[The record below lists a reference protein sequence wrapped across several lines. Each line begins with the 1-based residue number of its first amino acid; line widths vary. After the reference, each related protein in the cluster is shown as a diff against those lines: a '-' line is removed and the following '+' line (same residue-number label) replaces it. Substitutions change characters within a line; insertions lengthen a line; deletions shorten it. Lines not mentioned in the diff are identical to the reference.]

1 MQELQDKLIGF
12 VIPAKDEAPTLR
24 ELYHGIAFQ
33 CENLKVRF
41 EVIFVD
47 DGSKDNTWDVMQAL
61 ADEFP
66 HTVRSVKLRNNVGK
80 ARALATGFQYSRS
93 DITFTMD
100 ADLQDDPVE
109 IPRFLEKLHQGYDLV
124 SGYKQKRYDPWHKVY
139 PSRIFNRM
147 LSSLSGVHLHDHNCG
162 FKCYRAE
169 VTKAITLYGSM
180 HRMVP
185 VLASM
190 EGFQVGEIVVQHHP
204 RRFGVSKYGTRRM
217 LNGFLDMLTV
227 TFLKYFRESPL
238 HVFGRIAL
246 LCVLFGV
253 STLVLATALEMLL
266 IPQVILSILGV
277 NILVVSLPVLA
288 TGFVSELIIS
298 GKRGNRY
305 DIPLA
310 LDTYNIRNPSDTTT
324 TSFVPM
330 LVAGS
335 SEISAQGPAKVLLVE
350 DDAISR
356 KMIRLMLKN
365 TDTTLVEAID
375 GQEGLDLLTPE
386 IDIVILDVNM
396 PKMDGI
402 AFLSEMRRRGI
413 RSKVIVQ
420 TASSKV
426 DFAIQAMKLGAFDY
440 ITKPFTRDQLLGSIQ
455 KARKVAALTDTYD
468 NLINPAS

>member
-1 MQELQDKLIGF
+1 
-12 VIPAKDEAPTLR
+12 
-24 ELYHGIAFQ
+24 
-33 CENLKVRF
+33 
-41 EVIFVD
+41 
-47 DGSKDNTWDVMQAL
+47 
-61 ADEFP
+61 
-66 HTVRSVKLRNNVGK
+66 
-80 ARALATGFQYSRS
+80 
-93 DITFTMD
+93 
-100 ADLQDDPVE
+100 
-109 IPRFLEKLHQGYDLV
+109 DLV

-246 LCVLFGV
+246 LCVLVGV
-253 STLVLATALEMLL
+253 STLVLATALELLL
-266 IPQVILSILGV
+266 IPQVILSILGG

-324 TSFVPM
+324 TTSFVPM

-335 SEISAQGPAKVLLVE
+335 PEISAQGPAKVLLVE

-365 TDTTLVEAID
+365 TDTTLVEALD